1 VTVEAAKALD
11 RRALKA
17 TRTGRD
23 LAETSKFGGACE
35 TREGSLKK
43 QVKGDGA
50 VEILRD
56 RVLTMM
62 QGQALGRLKQA
73 EHRRTRSRRG
83 RDLEGWSY
91 S

>member
-1 VTVEAAKALD
+1 MTVEAAKALD

-23 LAETSKFGGACE
+23 LAETSKYGGACE

-50 VEILRD
+50 VEIVRRSGAHND
-56 RVLTMM
+56 ARA
-62 QGQALGRLKQA
+62 GAWKIEAGRA
-73 EHRRTRSRRG
+73 PENSF
-83 RDLEGWSY
+83 S
-91 S
+91 